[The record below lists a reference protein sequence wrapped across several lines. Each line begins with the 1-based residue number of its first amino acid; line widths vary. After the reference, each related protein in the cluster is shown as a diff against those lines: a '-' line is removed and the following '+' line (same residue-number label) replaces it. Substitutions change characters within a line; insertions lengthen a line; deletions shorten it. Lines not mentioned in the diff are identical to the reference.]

1 VSGVER
7 SLLGWIGMGLV
18 VALVATN
25 VVFLLLLRTGG
36 LLIGAVFYAVLWALV
51 WRGRQRDYRS
61 AMVGGIL
68 GLAVHVV
75 EVVMMG
81 WSIYPIL
88 MALNLILP
96 ALLVPVAWL
105 AGRQAQQ
112 LG

>member
-1 VSGVER
+1 
-7 SLLGWIGMGLV
+7 
-18 VALVATN
+18 
-25 VVFLLLLRTGG
+25 
-36 LLIGAVFYAVLWALV
+36 
-51 WRGRQRDYRS
+51 
-61 AMVGGIL
+61 MVGGIL

-81 WSIYPIL
+81 WSTYPIL